1 LHRSHQL
8 LQDSFQRR
16 IGHAAKFFPNQAL
29 MNRKDFTKFDYG
41 RFGQASSL
49 LIDSRQ
55 QNVIFANDIRNL
67 RGNRGNYNVD
77 ARLV

>member
-1 LHRSHQL
+1 
-8 LQDSFQRR
+8 
-16 IGHAAKFFPNQAL
+16 
-29 MNRKDFTKFDYG
+29 MNRKDFTKFDYR

-49 LIDSRQ
+49 LIGSRQ